1 MRDPGGDLSFGR
13 RPAEELY
20 DLTRDPDC
28 VHNLAAEPAQQDRRR
43 RLQREMTEELRSQGD
58 PRMFGNGDVFDRYPI
73 ANEAVRSFYERY
85 MSGEKVKAP
94 WVNDGD
100 FEKAPLP

>member
-1 MRDPGGDLSFGR
+1 MDTSYLK
-13 RPAEELY
+13 
-20 DLTRDPDC
+20 
-28 VHNLAAEPAQQDRRR
+28 AAWDRRLR
-43 RLQREMTEELRSQGD
+43 REFLELSGGPAAASDLAGAVVRREMTEKLRSQGD
-58 PRMFGNGDVFDRYPI
+58 PRMFGNGDVFDRYAI

-94 WVNDGD
+94 WVNDSD

>member
-20 DLTRDPDC
+20 DLTRYPDS

-85 MSGEKVKAP
+85 MRGEKVKAP
-94 WVNDGD
+94 WVNDSD